1 LTANTEIASA
11 SAIKI
16 STEKGWIEFSFND
29 VDVSHL
35 PVVYIGIF
43 LAQGDGSM
51 SFSGGSG
58 DSDFVYIDGDGKN
71 CGYQKT
77 DNSNGNFGATTNSC
91 LALEIYKA
99 SMELSVSSISAMSPL
114 KIYAY
119 QDSDDFSKTPP
130 VAVYLDSVLT
140 QKQKVAFS
148 NGLDRTYMMPNNQ
161 EA

>member
-1 LTANTEIASA
+1 MTANTEIASA

-71 CGYQKT
+71 CGHL
-77 DNSNGNFGATTNSC
+77 N
-91 LALEIYKA
+91 
-99 SMELSVSSISAMSPL
+99 
-114 KIYAY
+114 
-119 QDSDDFSKTPP
+119 
-130 VAVYLDSVLT
+130 
-140 QKQKVAFS
+140 
-148 NGLDRTYMMPNNQ
+148 
-161 EA
+161 